1 MNTDQCHFPGS
12 DQQFN
17 IGDKVEG
24 IMTEGTEIPQSPDH
38 PEPVGTI
45 TKPLAFQGVIVRNDS
60 EIVFRVT
67 DVDDSDDHQIEN
79 VRERGMQVIEV
90 GQIFSVHE
98 LTGWDIHVIEK
109 KQNESQFSPV

>member
-1 MNTDQCHFPGS
+1 MNSSQCDFQ
-12 DQQFN
+12 DRKQQFN

-24 IMTEGTEIPQSPDH
+24 TMTPGTEIPQAPAH
-38 PEPVGTI
+38 PEPVGTT

-67 DVDDSDDHQIEN
+67 EVDDSDDHQIEN

-98 LTGWDIHVIEK
+98 LTGWDIHVIE
-109 KQNESQFSPV
+109 QTLISY